1 MYILNLYNLLSNVN
15 YSKKIFIVF
24 ELFLISTFIFFL
36 GGTYDKFGLVTNKCV
51 IDRAMTFI
59 HTHVF
64 HHLTVEHR
72 RLLFLTPFLHLFVFP
87 KKMQVSN
94 GILHTILSFYDNR
107 NGCFNILGKEVYFT
121 SDCVANFLCLPNEG
135 LVVDL
140 SQVRV
145 STSPLREKY
154 FPHHKQIRRPV
165 IEEVI
170 KKVVQDKNSN
180 ARDVVSLLV
189 LYIFTTVLFPNTAGS
204 VPLQLFRYAK

>member
-1 MYILNLYNLLSNVN
+1 MINKISYRAYPASNVN

-51 IDRAMTFI
+51 IDRAMIFI
-59 HTHVF
+59 HTHIF

-121 SDCVANFLCLPNEG
+121 SDCVANFYAFQMKG
-135 LVVDL
+135 L
-140 SQVRV
+140 
-145 STSPLREKY
+145 
-154 FPHHKQIRRPV
+154 
-165 IEEVI
+165 
-170 KKVVQDKNSN
+170 
-180 ARDVVSLLV
+180 LL
-189 LYIFTTVLFPNTAGS
+189 T
-204 VPLQLFRYAK
+204 